1 VVSRDIRKVG
11 AQVIGHANW
20 RDDAACLYADPD
32 LFFPIS
38 MTGPALGQV
47 DEAKRICRS
56 CPVREPCL
64 AWALSVPDVA
74 GIWGGTTES
83 ERHAIHSAGTRYRVP
98 GVARTEPEPTMPTGP
113 VS

>member
-1 VVSRDIRKVG
+1 VSLDIRKAG
-11 AQVIGHANW
+11 ASVIGRANW
-20 RDDAACLYADPD
+20 RDAAACLYADPD

-38 MTGPALGQV
+38 MAGPALDQI

-74 GIWGGTTES
+74 GIWGGTTEA
-83 ERHAIHSAGTRYRVP
+83 ERHAIHNVSAAGSGSGASISRRKVCS
-98 GVARTEPEPTMPTGP
+98 G
-113 VS
+113 